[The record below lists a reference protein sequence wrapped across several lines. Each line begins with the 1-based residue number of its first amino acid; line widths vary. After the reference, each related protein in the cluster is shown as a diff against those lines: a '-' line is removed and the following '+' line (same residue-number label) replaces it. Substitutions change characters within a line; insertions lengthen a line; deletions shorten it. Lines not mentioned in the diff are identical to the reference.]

1 MADFNLKTIDGEY
14 SNTDVF
20 ERTLSYIF
28 RLTNPHKYYM
38 GVYPATLDGAI
49 ASFTQTY
56 DINHLRSSDQKV
68 WHMVL
73 SADCHD
79 CRNRN
84 SHRSCNHCGKM
95 RNLFYFSD
103 CFANLLCSKY
113 QVCYALHDN
122 EEGLHFHFVIS
133 TTSYQFCGAPL
144 SMEILKTVYLP
155 QLRQIIRSSG
165 YSFYFIPPT
174 QEGALCSMNTMTS

>member
-1 MADFNLKTIDGEY
+1 MADFNLTTIDGEY

-20 ERTLSYIF
+20 DRTLGYIF
-28 RLTNPHKYYM
+28 KLNNPHKYYM

-49 ASFTQTY
+49 TFFTQTY
-56 DINHLRSSDQKV
+56 DINYLRSSDQKV

-79 CRNRN
+79 CRSRK
-84 SHRSCNHCGKM
+84 SHRSCTHCHKM
-95 RNLFYFSD
+95 RDLFHFSN

-133 TTSYQFCGAPL
+133 TTSYQFCGVPL

-174 QEGALCSMNTMTS
+174 QGGALCSMNTMTS

>member
-1 MADFNLKTIDGEY
+1 MADFNLITIDGEY

-49 ASFTQTY
+49 TSFAQTY

-79 CRNRN
+79 CRSRN
-84 SHRSCNHCGKM
+84 SHRSCSRCRKIND
-95 RNLFYFSD
+95 LF
-103 CFANLLCSKY
+103 
-113 QVCYALHDN
+113 Q
-122 EEGLHFHFVIS
+122 
-133 TTSYQFCGAPL
+133 T
-144 SMEILKTVYLP
+144 
-155 QLRQIIRSSG
+155 
-165 YSFYFIPPT
+165 
-174 QEGALCSMNTMTS
+174 